1 MRIGL
6 LETLLEMGGR
16 IQIRNKRKK
25 AGEAVGDLIV
35 ESSELKGVV
44 IPPTRAPSMIDEF
57 PILSIA
63 AAKAKGTTQMLGLS
77 ELRLKESDRLSAIAE
92 GLKICGTQVKIEK
105 NNLIV
110 RGAEKIIPNDAEIKT
125 QMDHRIA
132 MSFLI
137 MGMAANSPIH
147 IDDGDFIKSS
157 FPNFIDNMNKLGGK
171 ISKKI

>member
-1 MRIGL
+1 MMKHSG
-6 LETLLEMGGR
+6 
-16 IQIRNKRKK
+16 
-25 AGEAVGDLIV
+25 V
-35 ESSELKGVV
+35 EKLHIFQHPLNS
-44 IPPTRAPSMIDEF
+44 
-57 PILSIA
+57 
-63 AAKAKGTTQMLGLS
+63 
-77 ELRLKESDRLSAIAE
+77 
-92 GLKICGTQVKIEK
+92 C
-105 NNLIV
+105 
-110 RGAEKIIPNDAEIKT
+110 AEKIIPNNAEIKT